1 VARADAYVDHLHQVT
16 LFAACS
22 RKNLRKV
29 AHASEH
35 RRVAAGTTIVN
46 EGEEGSQFFVILDG
60 TARVIRQGRRIA
72 TLGPG
77 SGFGELAL
85 LENAPRNATVVADT
99 DMELVVV
106 GRHDFEGLLDEVPG
120 FARRMLAG
128 TAHRL
133 READARAID

>member
-1 VARADAYVDHLHQVT
+1 MARHDPFVDHLQQVT

-22 RKNLRKV
+22 RKDLHKL
-29 AHASEH
+29 AHLSED

-46 EGEEGSQFFVILDG
+46 EGDDGNEFFVILDG
-60 TARVIRQGRRIA
+60 TARVSRQGRKIA

-99 DMELVVV
+99 DKLLRRLI
-106 GRHDFEGLLDEVPG
+106 GNQRWGLPIVIAAVP
-120 FARRMLAG
+120 ASTAMDVSMPRR
-128 TAHRL
+128 
-133 READARAID
+133 